1 MKEKLM
7 NITFMVGIILVFV
20 TGIWGI
26 IYEYVIWDKSFV
38 PEIIFILAWV
48 LGYIGIALII
58 LWYFWQKK
66 KK

>member
-1 MKEKLM
+1 MKEKLKD
-7 NITFMVGIILVFV
+7 IAFIIGIILVFI
-20 TGIWGI
+20 TSTWGI
-26 IYEYVIWDKSFV
+26 IYEYVILDKSFI
-38 PEIIFILAWV
+38 PEIIFILTCV

>member
-7 NITFMVGIILVFV
+7 NITFIIGIILVFI
-20 TGIWGI
+20 TGTWGI
-26 IYEYVIWDKSFV
+26 IYEYVIWDKSFISK
-38 PEIIFILAWV
+38 IIFILTCV

>member
-7 NITFMVGIILVFV
+7 NITFMIGIILVFV
-20 TGIWGI
+20 TGTWGI

-38 PEIIFILAWV
+38 PEIIFILTCV
-48 LGYIGIALII
+48 LGYLGIALII

>member
-1 MKEKLM
+1 MKEKLK
-7 NITFMVGIILVFV
+7 NITFIIGIILVFI
-20 TGIWGI
+20 TSTWGI
-26 IYEYVIWDKSFV
+26 VYEYVIWDKSFI
-38 PEIIFILAWV
+38 PEIIFILTCV

>member
-20 TGIWGI
+20 TGTWGI

-38 PEIIFILAWV
+38 PEIIFILTWV

>member
-1 MKEKLM
+1 MKEKLK
-7 NITFMVGIILVFV
+7 NITFIIGIILVFI
-20 TGIWGI
+20 TATWGI
-26 IYEYVIWDKSFV
+26 IYEYVIWNKSFI
-38 PEIIFILAWV
+38 PEIIFILTCV

>member
-7 NITFMVGIILVFV
+7 NITFIIGIILVFI
-20 TGIWGI
+20 TGTWGI
-26 IYEYVIWDKSFV
+26 IYEYIIWDKSFI
-38 PEIIFILAWV
+38 PKIIFILTCV

-58 LWYFWQKK
+58 LWHFWQKK

>member
-7 NITFMVGIILVFV
+7 NIAFMIGIILVFV
-20 TGIWGI
+20 TGTWGI

-38 PEIIFILAWV
+38 PEIIFILTWV
-48 LGYIGIALII
+48 LGYIGIVLII

>member
-7 NITFMVGIILVFV
+7 NITFMIGIILVFV
-20 TGIWGI
+20 TGTWGI

-38 PEIIFILAWV
+38 PEIIFILTWV

-58 LWYFWQKK
+58 IWYFWQKK